1 MRMSEMMNL
10 MAQAIE
16 VCGDVEVTVCD
27 EGTGEIRYVEGISF
41 NGGDEVL
48 LETVSYGEKQLIER
62 IAEIGEEME
71 ELSKE
76 QFTLAMQLMGVVCL

>member
-27 EGTGEIRYVEGISF
+27 ESTGEIKYVEGISF

-62 IAEIGEEME
+62 ISEINDEME
-71 ELSKE
+71 SLSKE
-76 QFTLAMQLMGVVCL
+76 QFILAMQLMGVVCL

>member
-16 VCGDVEVTVCD
+16 VCGDVEITVCD

-41 NGGDEVL
+41 NGGDEVGAACGL
-48 LETVSYGEKQLIER
+48 
-62 IAEIGEEME
+62 
-71 ELSKE
+71 
-76 QFTLAMQLMGVVCL
+76 F